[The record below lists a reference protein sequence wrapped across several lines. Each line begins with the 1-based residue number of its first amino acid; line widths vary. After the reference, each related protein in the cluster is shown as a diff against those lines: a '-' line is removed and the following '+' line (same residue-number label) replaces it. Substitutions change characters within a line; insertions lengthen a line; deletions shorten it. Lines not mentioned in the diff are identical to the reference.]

1 MLQTLLRLLL
11 LAGSLIGISCYS
23 QVQLVSEEEARRPD
37 QAFKLTRAISRG
49 PSVKLVSNA
58 AVDAKSFQFKIALE
72 PKGGAQIDAQSLKI
86 EYLKNPPVELA
97 ERLKT
102 ALTERLKT
110 ALTGNYLTIPVASL
124 PKGTHSFKIS
134 VKDTDGREGQS
145 IISLDAK

>member
-1 MLQTLLRLLL
+1 MLRTLLRLLL
-11 LAGSLIGISCYS
+11 LAGSLSGISCYS

-37 QAFKLTRAISRG
+37 QTFKLTRAISRG

-72 PKGGAQIDAQSLKI
+72 PKGGAQIDANSLKI

-97 ERLKT
+97 ERLKS
-102 ALTERLKT
+102 
-110 ALTGNYLTIPVASL
+110 ALTGNYLSIPVASL
-124 PKGTHSFKIS
+124 PKGTHSFKVS